1 MAKEKP
7 SSTMVIKTVFIEGI
21 AQLSYLIGDKATGKA
36 VVIDPHRDVEVYIE
50 LARENNLSI
59 THALETHIHADF
71 VSGSRELVR
80 RAGATLLLSD
90 EGPAEWKYAFA
101 KGDDA
106 RLLRDGFSVMI
117 GRVKV
122 EVLHTPGHTPEHLS
136 FLVTDTASATE
147 PMGLLSGDFLFVG
160 EVGRPDLLERAA
172 NVRGSMQDAARQLF
186 RSLQRVRDL
195 PDFLQLW
202 PGHGAGSACGKAL
215 GAVPQS
221 TLGYEKRFN
230 WAFAVH
236 DEHEFARTVLAGQP
250 DPPAY
255 FAEMKRVNKAGP
267 AILGTL
273 PDPPRVDAT
282 MLRAVLDGGATVVD
296 LRDASAYAE
305 GHLVRTLSIPL
316 NKAFPTWAGSLL
328 RPEADLYLL
337 GDEATAARAR
347 EAARDLA
354 LIGFDR
360 VRGVF
365 GEDAL
370 RRARETGAWRVTQRR
385 PIEEWRPSRDALLID
400 VRAAT
405 EFAEGHLDGA
415 LNVPVATLAATASSF
430 PADASIF
437 VHCQAGARSAMA
449 AAVLEAQ
456 GRNNVTD
463 LTGGFGAWVKSG
475 GAVVRD

>member
-1 MAKEKP
+1 MIFRRFYDDKL
-7 SSTMVIKTVFIEGI
+7 
-21 AQLSYLIGDKATGKA
+21 AQASYLVGCSASGEALVVDPNRDAEMYLRGAATEG
-36 VVIDPHRDVEVYIE
+36 VR
-50 LARENNLSI
+50 I
-59 THALETHIHADF
+59 TRVTETHIHADF
-71 VSGSRELVR
+71 VSGSRELAR
-80 RAGATLLLSD
+80 RAKATLLLSD

-101 KGDDA
+101 KDDDA

-117 GRVKV
+117 GKVKV

-160 EVGRPDLLERAA
+160 DVGRPDLLERAA
-172 NVRGSMQDAARQLF
+172 NVAGSMQDAARQLY
-186 RSLQRVRDL
+186 RSLQRVRGL

-236 DEHEFARTVLAGQP
+236 NETEFVATVLAGQP

-255 FAEMKRVNKAGP
+255 FAGMKRINKAGP
-267 AILGTL
+267 PILGSL
-273 PDPPRVDAT
+273 PDPPRTEAAT
-282 MLRAVLDGGATVVD
+282 LRAVVDGGAIVVD
-296 LRDASAYAE
+296 LRDAAEYAE
-305 GHLVRTLSIPL
+305 GHALGTISIPL
-316 NKAFPTWAGSLL
+316 TKAFPTWAGSIL
-328 RPEADLYLL
+328 RPETEIYLL
-337 GDEATAARAR
+337 GDEPTAARAR

-365 GEDAL
+365 GEDLL
-370 RRARETGAWRVTQRR
+370 RRSRESGAWRVTHRR
-385 PIEEWRPSRDALLID
+385 PIDAWRPVTDAILLD
-400 VRAAT
+400 VRTPA

-415 LNVPVATLAATASSF
+415 RNMPLATLATAARSL
-430 PADASIF
+430 PANAAIF
-437 VHCQAGARSAMA
+437 VHCQAGTRSAMA
-449 AAVLEAQ
+449 ASILEAQ
-456 GRNNVTD
+456 GRANVTD

-475 GAVVRD
+475 GAVLRD